1 MEFKEIERELR
12 LILSSKRYEHSVG
25 VAKAAVSLA
34 KIYKVDQEKAY
45 LAGLMHD
52 CAKELNISYQ
62 LVLAMQS
69 KVGFD
74 ISQIPYPPI
83 YHGPAGSVYAV
94 KKFSVEDEDVL
105 RAVALHILGD
115 IGMSSLE
122 KIIFVSDYFE
132 ENRKYPCKEEI
143 KAAAF
148 QSLDKAM
155 ILGCDVSINYLL
167 SAGKKVHHKMI
178 KIREYYIEKY
188 KEEKHC

>member
-1 MEFKEIERELR
+1 MGFNGIEKELR
-12 LILSSKRYEHSVG
+12 LTLSAKRYEHSVG

-34 KIYKVDQEKAY
+34 KIYNVDQEKAY

-62 LVLAMQS
+62 LVLAMKA

-74 ISQIPYPPI
+74 VSQIPYPSI

-94 KKFSVEDEDVL
+94 KRFSVEDEDVL
-105 RAVALHILGD
+105 RAVSLHILGN
-115 IGMSSLE
+115 IGMSGLE

-132 ENRKYPCKEEI
+132 ENRKYPYKEEI

-148 QSLDKAM
+148 QSLNKAM
-155 ILGCDVSINYLL
+155 VLGCDVSINYLL
-167 SAGKKVHHKMI
+167 STGKKVHPKMI
-178 KIREYYIEKY
+178 KIREYYMEKY